1 MPNDVRVKMHYYAH
15 HIGDFIKD
23 TANLDDHYLA
33 TYLRLIWK
41 YYLDESPIKGDI
53 EDIAFAMRSDEKTI
67 RTLLKHFFIQSE
79 NGWRHTRCDKV
90 ITDFYAK
97 SESAKASAKA
107 RWDAKR
113 MQEESERNANASNNN
128 ANERKSDATHN
139 PKPITHN
146 VSKDTKSASAPFVL
160 PTWINQ
166 QHWDTWHSCP
176 KRKKANSAQKQL
188 AVDKLAKWRSEG
200 IDYAQALENAAIG
213 GWQGLFEPKPNQ
225 AAPPNKQEALEA
237 RNRAAVEAA
246 LRM

>member
-1 MPNDVRVKMHYYAH
+1 VPTRYLKAGIRDSDSLDALSPITETLFYRLLVTVDDFGRYDARPSMIKAH
-15 HIGDFIKD
+15 CFPIKESIKIKD
-23 TANLDDHYLA
+23 CAAMMQELISAGLIIVYTVDGKEYLQMCKWDNIPRAKESKFPQMQVTDLQMHTDVKQLHTDVPLTVTVTVTETETKTETETVVANA
-33 TYLRLIWK
+33 
-41 YYLDESPIKGDI
+41 IKG
-53 EDIAFAMRSDEKTI
+53 
-67 RTLLKHFFIQSE
+67 
-79 NGWRHTRCDKV
+79 
-90 ITDFYAK
+90 
-97 SESAKASAKA
+97 
-107 RWDAKR
+107 
-113 MQEESERNANASNNN
+113 
-128 ANERKSDATHN
+128 
-139 PKPITHN
+139 
-146 VSKDTKSASAPFVL
+146 ASAPFVL

-225 AAPPNKQEALEA
+225 HAPPNKQEALEA